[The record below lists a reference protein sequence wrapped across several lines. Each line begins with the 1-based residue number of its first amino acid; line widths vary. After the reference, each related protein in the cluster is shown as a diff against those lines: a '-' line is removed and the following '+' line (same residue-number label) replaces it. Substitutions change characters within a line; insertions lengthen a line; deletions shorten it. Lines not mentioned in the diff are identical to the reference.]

1 MKKLAMVLRVAL
13 NSLTVHVMRTVLTM
27 LGIVIG
33 VAAVISLVAVGKGA
47 QAQVLSQFQ
56 ALGSNLVTVS
66 AMQNFGFSQSGLQT
80 SSPNLTMADVKAIQA
95 LASSV
100 SLVAPVYSSTATVTH
115 GVNTSS
121 TSINGVTEAYSTVRN
136 APVTLGRFISTADN
150 DKTAM
155 VAVLGTTVVEDLFGG
170 TSSSEGSASVNP
182 VGQTIRINRQNYD
195 VIGVLESKGTN
206 GPQNQDDVIMVP
218 LHTAQLKLGGAGT
231 TTVKTINLQVRS
243 ADEMDLA
250 QAQVTAIMRSRH
262 KLAAGA
268 DNDFL
273 VRNQADILSS
283 VTSTSNTFT
292 TLLGSIAAIS
302 LLVGGIGIM
311 NIMLVSVTERT
322 REVGLR
328 KAVGAKRGDILVQ
341 FLTEAIVI
349 SALGGLIGVVLGV
362 GGAQVIAP
370 LLGASSAVV
379 TGQSIVLAV
388 AVSLAIGVFFGLYPA
403 NRAAGLN
410 PIEALRYE

>member
-13 NSLTVHVMRTVLTM
+13 NSLTVHVMRTILTM

-66 AMQNFGFSQSGLQT
+66 TMQNFGFSQSGLQA
-80 SSPNLTMADVKAIQA
+80 SSPDLTMADVKAIQA

-100 SLVAPVYSSTATVTH
+100 SSVAPVYSSTATVTY
-115 GVNTSS
+115 GGKTSS

-155 VAVLGTTVVEDLFGG
+155 VAVVGTTVVEDLFG
-170 TSSSEGSASVNP
+170 SSSVNP
-182 VGQTIRINRQNYD
+182 VGQTIRINRQNYE

-206 GPQNQDDVIMVP
+206 GPQNQDDVIMLP
-218 LHTAQLKLGGAGT
+218 LRTAQLKLGGAGT
-231 TTVKTINLQVRS
+231 TTVRTINLQVRS

-250 QAQVTAIMRSRH
+250 QAQVTAIMRARH

-273 VRNQADILSS
+273 VRSQADILSS

-328 KAVGAKRGDILVQ
+328 KAVGAKRGDILLQ

-349 SALGGLIGVVLGV
+349 SALGGLIGVALGV

-388 AVSLAIGVFFGLYPA
+388 AVSLGIGVFFGLYPA

>member
-80 SSPNLTMADVKAIQA
+80 SSPDLTMADVKAIEA

-100 SLVAPVYSSTATVTH
+100 SLVAPVYSSTATVTY
-115 GVNTSS
+115 GGNTSS

-155 VAVLGTTVVEDLFGG
+155 VAVLGTTVVEDLFG
-170 TSSSEGSASVNP
+170 SASVNP
-182 VGQTIRINRQNYD
+182 VGQTIRINRQNYE

-206 GPQNQDDVIMVP
+206 GPQNQDDVIMLP

-268 DNDFL
+268 EDDFL

>member
-1 MKKLAMVLRVAL
+1 MKKLAMVFRVAL

-80 SSPNLTMADVKAIQA
+80 SSPDLTMADVKAIEA

-100 SLVAPVYSSTATVTH
+100 SLVAPVYSNTATVTYA
-115 GVNTSS
+115 GKTSS

-136 APVTLGRFISTADN
+136 APVSLGRFISTADN

-155 VAVLGTTVVEDLFGG
+155 VAVLGTTVVEDLFG
-170 TSSSEGSASVNP
+170 SASVNP
-182 VGQTIRINRQNYD
+182 VGQTIRINRQNYE

-206 GPQNQDDVIMVP
+206 GPQNQDDVIMLP

-268 DNDFL
+268 DDDFM

-349 SALGGLIGVVLGV
+349 SALGGLIGVALGV

>member
-1 MKKLAMVLRVAL
+1 MKKLAMVFRVAL

-80 SSPNLTMADVKAIQA
+80 SSPDLNMADVKAIEA

-100 SLVAPVYSSTATVTH
+100 SLVAPVYSSTATVTYA
-115 GVNTSS
+115 GKTSS

-136 APVTLGRFISTADN
+136 APVSLGRFISTADN
-150 DKTAM
+150 DRTAM
-155 VAVLGTTVVEDLFGG
+155 VAVLGTTVVEDLFG
-170 TSSSEGSASVNP
+170 SASMNP
-182 VGQTIRINRQNYD
+182 VGQTIRINRQNYE

-206 GPQNQDDVIMVP
+206 GPQNQDDVIMLP

-243 ADEMDLA
+243 GDEMDLA

-268 DNDFL
+268 DADFT

-283 VTSTSNTFT
+283 VTSTSDTFT

>member
-1 MKKLAMVLRVAL
+1 
-13 NSLTVHVMRTVLTM
+13 LTM

-80 SSPNLTMADVKAIQA
+80 SSPDLTMADVKAIQA

-100 SLVAPVYSSTATVTH
+100 KSVAPVYSSTATVTY
-115 GVNTSS
+115 GGKTSS
-121 TSINGVTEAYSTVRN
+121 TSISGVTEAYSTVRN

-155 VAVLGTTVVEDLFGG
+155 VAVLGTTVVEDLFG
-170 TSSSEGSASVNP
+170 SASVNP
-182 VGQTIRINRQNYD
+182 VGQTIRINRQNYE

-206 GPQNQDDVIMVP
+206 GPQNQDDVIMLP

-243 ADEMDLA
+243 ADDMDLA

-362 GGAQVIAP
+362 VGAQVIAP

>member
-1 MKKLAMVLRVAL
+1 
-13 NSLTVHVMRTVLTM
+13 
-27 LGIVIG
+27 
-33 VAAVISLVAVGKGA
+33 
-47 QAQVLSQFQ
+47 
-56 ALGSNLVTVS
+56 
-66 AMQNFGFSQSGLQT
+66 
-80 SSPNLTMADVKAIQA
+80 MADVKAIET

-100 SLVAPVYSSTATVTH
+100 SLVAPVYSNTATVTH
-115 GVNTSS
+115 GGNTSS
-121 TSINGVTEAYSTVRN
+121 TSISGVTEAYSTVRN
-136 APVTLGRFISTADN
+136 APVTLGRFVSTADN

-155 VAVLGTTVVEDLFGG
+155 VAVLGTTVVEDLFG
-170 TSSSEGSASVNP
+170 SASVNP
-182 VGQTIRINRQNYD
+182 VGQTIRINRQNYE

-206 GPQNQDDVIMVP
+206 GPQNQDDVIMLP

-231 TTVKTINLQVRS
+231 TTVNTINLQVRS

-268 DNDFL
+268 EDDFL

-283 VTSTSNTFT
+283 VTSTSDTFT

-349 SALGGLIGVVLGV
+349 SALGGLIGVALGV

>member
-1 MKKLAMVLRVAL
+1 
-13 NSLTVHVMRTVLTM
+13 VLTM

-66 AMQNFGFSQSGLQT
+66 AGQNFGFSQSGLQT
-80 SSPNLTMADVKAIQA
+80 SSPDLTMADVKAIQA

-100 SLVAPVYSSTATVTH
+100 NLVAPVYSSTATVTH
-115 GVNTSS
+115 GGNTSS
-121 TSINGVTEAYSTVRN
+121 TSVNGVTEAYSTVRN

-155 VAVLGTTVVEDLFGG
+155 VAVLGTTVVEDLL
-170 TSSSEGSASVNP
+170 GSASVNP
-182 VGQTIRINRQNYD
+182 VGQTIRINRQNYE

-243 ADEMDLA
+243 ADEMDVA
-250 QAQVTAIMRSRH
+250 QAQVTAIMRARH
-262 KLAAGA
+262 KLAVGA
-268 DNDFL
+268 EDDFL

>member
-80 SSPNLTMADVKAIQA
+80 SSPDLTMADVKAIEA

-100 SLVAPVYSSTATVTH
+100 SLVAPVYSSTATVTY
-115 GVNTSS
+115 GGNTSS

-136 APVTLGRFISTADN
+136 APVSLGRFISTADN

-155 VAVLGTTVVEDLFGG
+155 VAVLGTTVVEDLFG
-170 TSSSEGSASVNP
+170 SASVNP
-182 VGQTIRINRQNYD
+182 VGQTIRINRQNYE

-250 QAQVTAIMRSRH
+250 QAQVTAIMRARH

-268 DNDFL
+268 DDDFL

-283 VTSTSNTFT
+283 VTSTSDTFT

>member
-80 SSPNLTMADVKAIQA
+80 SSPDLTMADVKAIEA

-100 SLVAPVYSSTATVTH
+100 SLVAPVYSSTATVTY
-115 GVNTSS
+115 GGKTSS

-136 APVTLGRFISTADN
+136 APVSLGRFISTADN

-155 VAVLGTTVVEDLFGG
+155 VAVLGTTVVEDLFG
-170 TSSSEGSASVNP
+170 SASVNP
-182 VGQTIRINRQNYD
+182 VGQTIRINRQNYE

-206 GPQNQDDVIMVP
+206 GPQNQDDVIMLP

-268 DNDFL
+268 DDDFM

-283 VTSTSNTFT
+283 VTSTSDTFT